1 MNANELLDEIRST
14 RDALV
19 RECGGDTR
27 RLGDHCRAGE
37 SRWVGAGHAVV
48 SFEGQPPLKL
58 PLPDW
63 DEIDA
68 QPENEIIAEIRA
80 TRRKLA
86 LTESCILREEPPA

>member
-19 RECGGDTR
+19 RECGGDLR
-27 RLGDHCRAGE
+27 RLGDHCRAGQP
-37 SRWVGAGHAVV
+37 RWMAAGHAVI
-48 SFEGQPPLKL
+48 SFDGEAPMKL

-63 DEIDA
+63 EEIDA

-86 LTESCILREEPPA
+86 AEETCVLREEPPA